1 MSCDS
6 QKEIFH
12 LEEGEMKFE
21 NRRGIIKRM
30 CKRCNIGG
38 QFFFN
43 LLGVKD

>member
-12 LEEGEMKFE
+12 LEEVEMKFE
-21 NRRGIIKRM
+21 NRMGIIKRM
-30 CKRCNIGG
+30 CKGGNIGG